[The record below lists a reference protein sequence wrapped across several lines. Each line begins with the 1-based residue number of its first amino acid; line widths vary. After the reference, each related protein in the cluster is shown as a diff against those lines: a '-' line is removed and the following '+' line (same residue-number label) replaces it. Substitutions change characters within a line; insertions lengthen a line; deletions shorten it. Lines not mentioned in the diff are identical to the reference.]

1 MSSPSPTAPKPFS
14 CNKLDPTANFCSNR
28 PRVTISINAHNEPL
42 DGDLLS
48 LELPPGL
55 TVKDLKG
62 FVEAD
67 TQFPAASQTFY
78 LNGRPLH
85 QEDKTLEEVGVG
97 DGEMLAMLIRRR
109 ANPVQGHPQSRA
121 QTGTP
126 EASRQNRHSDQRPST
141 TDPEAVRQN
150 LIRDEN
156 ALASLRQRQPN
167 LHAAVHDPTRWRD
180 EFSRMQRQEQD
191 AERERQNQ
199 IALLNEDPFNIEAQ
213 KKIEELIRQ
222 DRVIENLQHAYEHNP
237 EGKLIACHLSPKPS

>member
-1 MSSPSPTAPKPFS
+1 M
-14 CNKLDPTANFCSNR
+14 
-28 PRVTISINAHNEPL
+28 
-42 DGDLLS
+42 S

-67 TQFPAASQTFY
+67 TKFPAASQTLF

-85 QEDKTLEEVGVG
+85 QDDKTLEEVGVN

-109 ANPVQGHPQSRA
+109 ANPVQGQPQSRA

-126 EASRQNRHSDQRPST
+126 EASRQNRHSDQRPGAASPGAGAGAGAM
-141 TDPEAVRQN
+141 DPEAVRTN
-150 LIRDEN
+150 LLRDPS
-156 ALASLRQRQPN
+156 AQAMLSQRQPN
-167 LHAAVHDPTRWRD
+167 LFATLHDPNRWRE
-180 EFSRMQRQEQD
+180 EFTRMKRQEQE

-199 IALLNEDPFNIEAQ
+199 IALLNDDPFNVEAQ

-237 EGKLIACHLSPKPS
+237 EGELVPVVFVMEASLN